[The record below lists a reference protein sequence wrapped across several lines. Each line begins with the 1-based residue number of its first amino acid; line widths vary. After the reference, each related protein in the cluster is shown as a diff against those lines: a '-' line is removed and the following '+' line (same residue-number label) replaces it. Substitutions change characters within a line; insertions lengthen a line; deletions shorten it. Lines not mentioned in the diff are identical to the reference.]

1 MLLSSYCHCN
11 LCDPTPPSADDNHY
25 PDQESSISEEVE
37 AELRPA
43 SRGSSHT
50 PLLPSKKVHIDR
62 ILMLM
67 VMMMMMMM
75 MTMTMMIMMIDY
87 HYMTGPTPS
96 R

>member
-11 LCDPTPPSADDNHY
+11 LCDPTPPSADDNY

-50 PLLPSKKVHIDR
+50 PLLPSKKVHTDS

-67 VMMMMMMM
+67 VMMMMMM